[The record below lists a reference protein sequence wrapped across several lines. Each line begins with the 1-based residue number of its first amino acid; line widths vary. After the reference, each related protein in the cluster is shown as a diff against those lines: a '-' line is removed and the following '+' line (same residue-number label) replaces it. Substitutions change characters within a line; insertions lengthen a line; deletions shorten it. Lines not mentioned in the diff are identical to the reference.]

1 MPHNYNLLMLLSSLL
16 NDTAGK
22 LCDNLDDGKREQVKE
37 SDKIRKKFV
46 IPLMML
52 KEKRLDAMTK
62 TEERTSMW
70 KLKMKE
76 DRFLIMS
83 MDVVWLI
90 HLLLQHQH
98 SK

>member
-1 MPHNYNLLMLLSSLL
+1 M
-16 NDTAGK
+16 
-22 LCDNLDDGKREQVKE
+22 CDNLDDGKREQVKE

-52 KEKRLDAMTK
+52 KEKRLDAMAK
-62 TEERTSMW
+62 TEKRTSMW

-76 DRFLIMS
+76 NRFLIMS

-90 HLLLQHQH
+90 HLFLQHQH

>member
-1 MPHNYNLLMLLSSLL
+1 M
-16 NDTAGK
+16 
-22 LCDNLDDGKREQVKE
+22 CDNLDDGKREQVKE

-62 TEERTSMW
+62 IEKRTSMW

-76 DRFLIMS
+76 NRFLIMS

-90 HLLLQHQH
+90 HLFLQHQH

>member
-1 MPHNYNLLMLLSSLL
+1 M
-16 NDTAGK
+16 
-22 LCDNLDDGKREQVKE
+22 CDNLDDGKREQVKE

-62 TEERTSMW
+62 TEKRTSMW
-70 KLKMKE
+70 KLKVKE
-76 DRFLIMS
+76 NRFLIMS

-90 HLLLQHQH
+90 HLFLQHQH

>member
-1 MPHNYNLLMLLSSLL
+1 M
-16 NDTAGK
+16 
-22 LCDNLDDGKREQVKE
+22 CDNLDDGKREQVKE

-62 TEERTSMW
+62 TEKRTSMW

-76 DRFLIMS
+76 NSFLIMS

-90 HLLLQHQH
+90 HLFLQHQH

>member
-1 MPHNYNLLMLLSSLL
+1 M
-16 NDTAGK
+16 
-22 LCDNLDDGKREQVKE
+22 CDNLDDGKREQVKE

-62 TEERTSMW
+62 TAKRTSMW

-76 DRFLIMS
+76 NRFLIMS

-90 HLLLQHQH
+90 HLFLQHQH

>member
-1 MPHNYNLLMLLSSLL
+1 M
-16 NDTAGK
+16 
-22 LCDNLDDGKREQVKE
+22 CDNLDDGKREQVKE

-62 TEERTSMW
+62 TEKRTSMW

-76 DRFLIMS
+76 NRFLIMS

-90 HLLLQHQH
+90 HLFLQHQH

>member
-1 MPHNYNLLMLLSSLL
+1 M
-16 NDTAGK
+16 
-22 LCDNLDDGKREQVKE
+22 CDNLDDGKREQVKE

-83 MDVVWLI
+83 MDVVLLI